1 MNFHTMLLD
10 GDNVR
15 HGLNKDLGF
24 TDQDRIENVRRITE
38 VAKLMTE
45 AGLITLVSFISP
57 FRSDRNLAREVIDKN
72 EFIEI
77 HVDVSIEEAEKEIQK
92 VYIKKHVLD

>member
-1 MNFHTMLLD
+1 MLLD

-24 TDQDRIENVRRITE
+24 TDQDRIENIRRISE

-45 AGLITLVSFISP
+45 AGLIILVSFISP
-57 FRSDRNLAREVIDKN
+57 FRSDRNLARELMDKN

-77 HVDVSIEEAEKEIQK
+77 HIDVSLKKLKESK
-92 VYIKKHVLD
+92 ACIKKHVLD